1 MDSRVRYQF
10 TKDRAQRLIKLVL
23 PLYLEMFHKLKAQR
37 GGELVW
43 PAFVVDQKKNLKA
56 NNYVDLYD
64 DDKRFHSAMT
74 LAIFSKEEIQEIN
87 NEAENEGHAKL
98 YARLDEIIDNFIID
112 AQTLLKKLREDS
124 DFDDG
129 SDQNLSTEQIQYL
142 FVSTLATYHNV
153 FSIMVYGKG
162 LAKLVQEAIG
172 GNDKSFL
179 QAIKV
184 DHNLIY
190 DHSYFRN
197 RLAKANQD
205 QEVVFL
211 KRAHEQQLA
220 PSLSGRV
227 KHKGL
232 YTMFYILDI
241 IQVLDKFTCKELF
254 YLYDDCDIKDY
265 ETPPY
270 DLSSFSEHLKKYK
283 KNR

>member
-1 MDSRVRYQF
+1 MRYQL
-10 TKDRAQRLIKLVL
+10 TKDRSQVLIRLVL
-23 PLYLEMFHKLKAQR
+23 PLYLEMFHQLKAQR
-37 GGELVW
+37 GGDLVW
-43 PAFVVDQKKNLKA
+43 PTFVVDQKKNLKA
-56 NNYVDLYD
+56 SNYVDLYD
-64 DDKRFHSAMT
+64 DDKRFLSAMT
-74 LAIFSKEEIQEIN
+74 LAIFDKEEIQEIKK
-87 NEAENEGHAKL
+87 EVENEGHAKL
-98 YARLDEIIDNFIID
+98 YAHLDEFFDEFIID
-112 AQTLLKKLREDS
+112 AHKLLKKLREDPS
-124 DFDDG
+124 FDDKT
-129 SDQNLSTEQIQYL
+129 DQSVTPEQFQYF
-142 FVSTLATYHNV
+142 FVSSLAIYHNV

-162 LAKLVQEAIG
+162 LAKLVQEAIS

-190 DHSYFRN
+190 DHPYFRD
-197 RLAKANQD
+197 RLAKANQN
-205 QEVVFL
+205 QEIVFL

-232 YTMFYILDI
+232 YTMFYILDK

-283 KNR
+283 RNR